1 MREQLSSI
9 FLSPE
14 VFIEFFLE
22 FLLLVILSFTF
33 FQTLFILK
41 NYKQGLT
48 TELQYS
54 LEKKSYLLGVVVSV
68 VLVFKIILVAFFTYS
83 LDELSLIVPGAMC
96 AAGVISSNDYGEPL
110 LLLKLVILSL
120 ASLWLLTNRADNR
133 VKKNLYFKKKMWLF
147 IVLYIFVLI
156 EFLLSFNFFTLIET
170 ENPVLCCSVIFDD
183 TKNPIP
189 FSLSMFWLL
198 TLFYFLYFIVMAC
211 AYKKQKRL
219 LLISS
224 VIFTYI
230 SYYAIVYFFS
240 TYIYELPTH
249 KCPFCMLQK
258 EYYYVGYFIYITLFV
273 AVFYTLAVQFE
284 FMKNSFKKVMLF
296 FSTFVLTLSAYFL
309 IYIIRNGVIL

>member
-1 MREQLSSI
+1 MSSI

-14 VFIEFFLE
+14 VSIEFFLE
-22 FLLLVILSFTF
+22 FLLLIILSFTF

-41 NYKQGLT
+41 DYKQGST

-110 LLLKLVILSL
+110 LLLKLAILSL
-120 ASLWLLTNRADNR
+120 ASLWLLTNTADKI
-133 VKKNLYFKKKMWLF
+133 VKKGLYFKKKMWLF
-147 IVLYIFVLI
+147 IVLYIFILI

-170 ENPVLCCSVIFDD
+170 QNPVLCCSVIFDD
-183 TKNPIP
+183 TDNPIP
-189 FSLSMFWLL
+189 FNLSISWLL
-198 TLFYFLYFIVMAC
+198 TLFYLLYFVVMAC
-211 AYKKQKRL
+211 AYKKQKIL

-224 VIFTYI
+224 TIFTYI
-230 SYYAIVYFFS
+230 SYYAIVYFFG

-249 KCPFCMLQK
+249 KCPFCMLQR
-258 EYYYVGYFIYITLFV
+258 EYYYVGYIIYATLFI
-273 AVFYTLAVQFE
+273 AVFYTLSVQFD

-296 FSTFVLTLSAYFL
+296 FSIFVFILSFYVL
-309 IYIIRNGVIL
+309 IYIIRNGVFL